1 MPTRCSPGPVSG
13 DAALVGRFEICPV
26 APRLA
31 LLLEFLLLQLAVGQ
45 IPRLQPGAD
54 AGPIDDV
61 LLVAGRR
68 P

>member
-1 MPTRCSPGPVSG
+1 MTLRWS
-13 DAALVGRFEICPV
+13 ALISRFGIGPV

-31 LLLEFLLLQLAVGQ
+31 LLLEFLLLQFAVGQ

-54 AGPIDDV
+54 ACPIDDV